1 MSDEVGDLT
10 READLLIRRVRGWAG
25 SSWDVAVGSGMTRA
39 ECTGRLLDEL
49 AALGERIGTGA
60 PAGVRPPSLAPHALP
75 DQLAVLAEDL
85 LAALAT
91 ADAARPSV
99 REVLADA
106 HAAVTRARA
115 DLDGTGFGFRVR

>member
-1 MSDEVGDLT
+1 MSDEVGDFS
-10 READLLIRRVRGWAG
+10 REAGLLIRRIRGWAG
-25 SSWDVAVGSGMTRA
+25 SSWDVPAESGTTRA
-39 ECTGRLLDEL
+39 ECTIRLLDEL

-60 PAGVRPPSLAPHALP
+60 PAGARPPRLAPHALP

-85 LAALAT
+85 LAAI
-91 ADAARPSV
+91 AAAGPGRSPA
-99 REVLADA
+99 REVLAEA

>member
-1 MSDEVGDLT
+1 MSDEVDDLS
-10 READLLIRRVRGWAG
+10 RETGLLIRRIRGWAG

-39 ECTGRLLDEL
+39 ERTVRLLDEL
-49 AALGERIGTGA
+49 AVLGERIGTGA
-60 PAGVRPPSLAPHALP
+60 PAGMRPPKLAPHALP

-85 LAALAT
+85 LAALDA
-91 ADAARPSV
+91 AGAARPPA

-115 DLDGTGFGFRVR
+115 DLDGAGFGFRVR